1 MNIAKAA
8 GAFAEAVIRKWNRT
22 MLLCA
27 IALLAIAMSV
37 GLAEARMHKRM
48 VPGVHGGQAGGCAMR
63 VRYGSW
69 PPIGV
74 PEGAMVP
81 FLRTCLHAVKARIH
95 RRKRQVAI
103 LKKLAMDS
111 FFLGERN

>member
-1 MNIAKAA
+1 VESHDVALCNSAA
-8 GAFAEAVIRKWNRT
+8 SYCHVCWIGRGEDAQAHD
-22 MLLCA
+22 
-27 IALLAIAMSV
+27 S
-37 GLAEARMHKRM
+37 
-48 VPGVHGGQAGGCAMR
+48 GVRGGQAGGCAMR

>member
-1 MNIAKAA
+1 
-8 GAFAEAVIRKWNRT
+8 

-74 PEGAMVP
+74 PEGAMVQ
-81 FLRTCLHAVKARIH
+81 FH
-95 RRKRQVAI
+95 RLPGEPLTPVGVAAA
-103 LKKLAMDS
+103 LVV
-111 FFLGERN
+111 

>member
-1 MNIAKAA
+1 
-8 GAFAEAVIRKWNRT
+8 

-48 VPGVHGGQAGGCAMR
+48 IPGCVEGKQAEGGL
-63 VRYGSW
+63 
-69 PPIGV
+69 
-74 PEGAMVP
+74 VP

-111 FFLGERN
+111 FFIGERN